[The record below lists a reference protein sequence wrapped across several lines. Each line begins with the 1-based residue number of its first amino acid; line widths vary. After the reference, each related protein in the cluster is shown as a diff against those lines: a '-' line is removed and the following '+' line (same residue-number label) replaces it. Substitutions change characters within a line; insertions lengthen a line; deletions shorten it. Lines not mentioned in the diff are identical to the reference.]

1 MVHSINC
8 VDTDKEPSADPRK
21 YLILINPA
29 GGKGKAVH
37 IFRTQVQP
45 LLNLAGAEC
54 QVVVTGACVCVYVH
68 IVYVLYYL
76 VD

>member
-1 MVHSINC
+1 MLFTC

-21 YLILINPA
+21 YLILINPV

-54 QVVVTGACVCVYVH
+54 QIVVTGTCTHTH
-68 IVYVLYYL
+68 IHYGMILIY
-76 VD
+76 